1 MIGKPG
7 YGQGLSVYLLRKQ
20 RVAAAVTLLLL
31 LGLQCL
37 DLHAELLFRSAEQI
51 NGQQRWS
58 PVRKY
63 SNPSD
68 IAYARVSSGGAEEV
82 RVILSG
88 TITRADMDS
97 AAVME
102 RLVKNGKQKI
112 AGNAVWLA
120 SDGGDIDVGM
130 ELGRLLRKL
139 GIFTFVGENDRC
151 LSACVFAFMGGERRS
166 VAGQIGIHRPYFPF
180 TEELDRQNRFRYLK
194 KVLKG
199 YVEEMDF
206 PDSLY
211 EAVMLV
217 PPESMQILTPADLKR
232 FYLEGISPLT
242 EDMVDAASARRLK
255 LSMAEYLKRKA
266 TAPACDFFD
275 AGVGRCD
282 GKVQAAASS
291 RGAADDAG
299 SKQAGIAPSAGR
311 ADAIPAGLPLQP
323 RNPPRIDSRNPI

>member
-1 MIGKPG
+1 
-7 YGQGLSVYLLRKQ
+7 
-20 RVAAAVTLLLL
+20 
-31 LGLQCL
+31 
-37 DLHAELLFRSAEQI
+37 
-51 NGQQRWS
+51 
-58 PVRKY
+58 
-63 SNPSD
+63 
-68 IAYARVSSGGAEEV
+68 
-82 RVILSG
+82 
-88 TITRADMDS
+88 
-97 AAVME
+97 
-102 RLVKNGKQKI
+102 
-112 AGNAVWLA
+112 
-120 SDGGDIDVGM
+120 
-130 ELGRLLRKL
+130 
-139 GIFTFVGENDRC
+139 
-151 LSACVFAFMGGERRS
+151 MGGERRS